1 MNLKKI
7 FDVNYLKSLYLDPKL
22 SVLVF
27 PKVHLGIAKSGS
39 LQVKN
44 RLNLG
49 STWPYLGYSRSQ
61 LKIEPNAHFNV
72 TGYFTIK
79 SGFLISVNEGATLT
93 LGSGY
98 INSNCNIAC
107 FNKIN
112 IGNDVAIAEN
122 VTIRDTDN
130 HYIYRDDYQISK
142 PIIIKDHVWIGMNA
156 TILKGVTIGSG
167 TIIAAGSIVTKDVP
181 NNCLVAGIPAKIIK
195 HNVSWGDKINTN
207 QN

>member
-7 FDVNYLKSLYLDPKL
+7 FAVNYLKSLYLDPKL

-27 PKVHLGIAKSGS
+27 PKVHLGIAKNSS
-39 LQVKN
+39 IKVEK

-61 LKIEPNAHFNV
+61 LKVEPNAHFAV
-72 TGYFTIK
+72 TGYFNIK
-79 SGFLISVNEGATLT
+79 SGFLISVNEGSTLT

-107 FNKIN
+107 FNKID

-130 HYIYRDDYQISK
+130 HYIYRDGYEISK
-142 PIIIKDHVWIGMNA
+142 PITIEDHVWIGMNA
-156 TILKGVTIGSG
+156 TILKGVTIGAGS
-167 TIIAAGSIVTKDVP
+167 IVAAGSIVTKDVP
-181 NNCLVAGIPAKIIK
+181 SNCLVAGTPAKVIK
-195 HNVSWGDKINTN
+195 HDIYWGDKSNN
-207 QN
+207 NL